1 MPRCHGA
8 RLSQL
13 GAHHSVS
20 SSFDTML
27 LHLRLGQR
35 KKQQTPSFWGRHNK
49 AWKSMPPNYSYGGGK
64 LTGSME
70 DRRHSKSQLRK
81 PLSTLVKDTRDSL
94 MSQRAKSSKASL
106 SCFLT
111 SKGLSTRQTPLLIHF
126 LLLGLL
132 KCNLYTITSPMLTCF
147 ILILIIMT
155 ISSLKEHEEHL
166 S

>member
-35 KKQQTPSFWGRHNK
+35 SNRHLASEEGTIKLGNRCHLITV
-49 AWKSMPPNYSYGGGK
+49 MGGKK

-81 PLSTLVKDTRDSL
+81 PLSTLVKDTWDSL

-111 SKGLSTRQTPLLIHF
+111 SKGLSTRETPLLIHF

-132 KCNLYTITSPMLTCF
+132 KSNLCTITSPMLTCF